1 MKIPSDRLHYMTV
14 VVRDLRA
21 AAEKMARVYG
31 VTDWQVADNGP
42 ERHLTDQ
49 ASYGFKTPS
58 DFRTALGSAQTPDGP
73 LTFQLVQPGEG
84 LSTYK
89 TWLVTRGEGVMG
101 MCLAEITPDQL
112 AELRPWLKTEGI
124 EIAQS
129 YRVDGVVDRVQLDTR
144 EALGGFFAELLV
156 AQDPAWRDKLE
167 SDERWELKALVPPG
181 GPLMPPTTFRH
192 FGVVVRDLMKVIGN
206 WNRLFQATQFRVM
219 NWRTAPDSLV
229 DPIYNGVAGSGRVN
243 HEYFTSTPNI
253 GHFLS
258 FELIQPTFG
267 PSHYKE
273 DFLQPLGE
281 GVHHLHTGHL
291 DGEETWNA
299 VEQRMAQA
307 GAPVC
312 MGGGL
317 GDDVAHFYYLDTRT
331 ALPGYVTEYT
341 HPGRN
346 APGPGQP
353 SPIKP
358 LMMLDLSERA

>member
-1 MKIPSDRLHYMTV
+1 MKIPSDRLHYMSV

-31 VTDWQVADNGP
+31 ITDWQVVNNGP
-42 ERHLTDQ
+42 DHLTEQ

-58 DFRTALGSAQTPDGP
+58 DFKTAVGSAQTPDGP

-89 TWLVTRGEGVMG
+89 TWLATRGEGVMAVC
-101 MCLAEITPDQL
+101 MAEIAPQQL
-112 AELRPWLKTEGI
+112 AELIPWLKEQGI

-129 YRVDGVVDRVQLDTR
+129 YRVDGVVYHVQLDTR
-144 EALGGFFAELLV
+144 EALGGFFTELLV
-156 AQDPAWRDKLE
+156 AQDPAWREKLKI
-167 SDERWELKALVPPG
+167 DERWDLAAFVPPG
-181 GPLMPPTTFRH
+181 GPLMAPTTFRH
-192 FGVVVRDLMKVIGN
+192 FGVVVHDLMKVIQN
-206 WNRLFQATQFRVM
+206 WNRLFEATQFRVM

-229 DPIYNGVAGSGRVN
+229 EPFYNGVAGSGPVN

-281 GVHHLHTGHL
+281 GVHHLHTGTTT
-291 DGEETWNA
+291 GEDAWREI
-299 VEQRMAQA
+299 EKRMAQA
-307 GAPVC
+307 GAPLC

-317 GDDVAHFYYLDTRT
+317 GEDIAHFYYVDTRK

-346 APGPGQP
+346 APKPGQG
-353 SPIKP
+353 SPFKP
-358 LMMLDLSERA
+358 LMMLDLSEHA